1 MKKSLQ
7 VIVLVLAVLA
17 IDQSLKFYV
26 KTNFHYHEEKI
37 MVDDWARLHF
47 LENEGMAFG
56 AKLDDLPL
64 VGQFINP
71 EWAKPMLTGFR
82 IVAVILI
89 IVFIKKLVVRKEKN
103 GLIMSMA
110 LILAGAVGN
119 IIDSI
124 FYGKI
129 FSESDPFVRNVA
141 EFMPEG
147 GGYAGLFYGKVV
159 DMFYFP
165 MIDTIWPSWLPL
177 IGGKSFQFFQPVFNV
192 ADSAISVGIFL
203 ILVFHRG
210 YFLKK

>member
-1 MKKSLQ
+1 LKKSLQ